1 MTKLRI
7 LLTIPIL
14 LYGIFIFVSIQSDK
28 NIPLYLHLLFAI
40 YLTLFVHYEEKTEV
54 KPFLRE
60 DLIEKKKELIALRK
74 KYRPW

>member
-14 LYGIFIFVSIQSDK
+14 LYGIYIFVVVQNDM

-40 YLTLFVHYEEKTEV
+40 YLMLFVHYEENPDV
-54 KPFLRE
+54 KP
-60 DLIEKKKELIALRK
+60 
-74 KYRPW
+74 

>member
-14 LYGIFIFVSIQSDK
+14 LYGIYIFVVIQNDK

-40 YLTLFVHYEEKTEV
+40 YLMLFVHFEDKTDV
-54 KPFLRE
+54 KP
-60 DLIEKKKELIALRK
+60 
-74 KYRPW
+74 

>member
-28 NIPLYLHLLFAI
+28 NIPLYLHLLFAT
-40 YLTLFVHYEEKTEV
+40 YLMLFVHYEENPEV
-54 KPFLRE
+54 KP
-60 DLIEKKKELIALRK
+60 
-74 KYRPW
+74 

>member
-14 LYGIFIFVSIQSDK
+14 LYGIYIFVVIQNDK

-40 YLTLFVHYEEKTEV
+40 YLMLFVHFEEKTDV
-54 KPFLRE
+54 KP
-60 DLIEKKKELIALRK
+60 
-74 KYRPW
+74 